1 MGFNIVIEKH
11 LWEIRL
17 TKEKEIMSSRNMPP
31 RVDEIEKS
39 RVKSIENRV
48 WDCEFLGHVSNPGI
62 FFWDWGGRS
71 LSGNGKSKTTWWV
84 SRFLLRK
91 RKIIVLE

>member
-39 RVKSIENRV
+39 GVKSIENRV
-48 WDCEFLGHVSNPGI
+48 
-62 FFWDWGGRS
+62 
-71 LSGNGKSKTTWWV
+71 
-84 SRFLLRK
+84 
-91 RKIIVLE
+91 

>member
-11 LWEIRL
+11 SWEIRL

-62 FFWDWGGRS
+62 FLWDWGGRS
-71 LSGNGKSKTTWWV
+71 LSGNGKRKTTCDGYQGFYWGKE
-84 SRFLLRK
+84 R
-91 RKIIVLE
+91 